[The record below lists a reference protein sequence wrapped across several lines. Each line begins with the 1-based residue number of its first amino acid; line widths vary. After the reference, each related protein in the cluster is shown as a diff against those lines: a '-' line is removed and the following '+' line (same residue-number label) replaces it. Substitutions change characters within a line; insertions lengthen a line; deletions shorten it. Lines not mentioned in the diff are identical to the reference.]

1 MIVIAARE
9 NVAFLKESS
18 AKNFYLFFRGWDRV
32 PYRRKNQIK
41 FLAAEL
47 VQQGFIFKEAAFPLQ
62 QTHSDLYY
70 DYY

>member
-18 AKNFYLFFRGWDRV
+18 AKNFYLFFREWDRV
-32 PYRRKNQIK
+32 PFRRKNQIR
-41 FLAAEL
+41 FLARL
-47 VQQGFIFKEAAFPLQ
+47 LFKEAAFPLQ